1 MYISVLETWYLW
13 HLFKISAKGGV
24 LILRRVL
31 NRERSLLFT
40 SSDSTVVEAQKVM
53 NKVVIETGFSCIPVI

>member
-13 HLFKISAKGGV
+13 HLFKISAKGGGGV

-40 SSDSTVVEAQKVM
+40 SSDSTVVEA
-53 NKVVIETGFSCIPVI
+53 

>member
-40 SSDSTVVEAQKVM
+40 SSDSTVVEA
-53 NKVVIETGFSCIPVI
+53 